1 MEAQASTSDGVD
13 CMIINNEPYREIDKR
28 FAAKEKKVEPL
39 KRHDI
44 FLIVILCLF
53 QFLTSMAYAILT
65 VFYPQAA
72 ENKGVSSSEVGYVF
86 SAFYLGTL
94 LFSPVIGFLITKV
107 GTKSVMT
114 VSLFVSSLVLILFAF
129 TDRFDSTSY
138 FLGSCLILR
147 VLQGLGMVGVQ
158 TSTFTIV
165 AHQFEGRVGTLTGLL
180 EMCVGIGYSL
190 SSMIGGVLYEWG
202 GYSVPFYFLFSF
214 AVLATFLCWKFI
226 PDSDAHRGKYL
237 RFESFNERVT
247 TTVEIS
253 INLFLRDSS
262 DHHFSTVVVH
272 THICVTI
279 YVHNLPHFRIKYWVV
294 DKCQLCLLHH
304 THTTNR
310 HDLGQNESFRAIR
323 AEGLQS
329 NILLGRLEGKR
340 SRGRPRKKWLDVV
353 KKWGRFTKVSSLVTT
368 AKDGVKWKSV
378 VVLSLGIVAQVM
390 VGLGMVPAY
399 IPMYKYI
406 QSHARECG
414 FENSFH
420 TSAMIA
426 TLLTATQAFG
436 SIAGPIIG
444 GQIIQ
449 NAGYNWAFNIF
460 GLLVYIGALIVLID
474 GIREHLKSR
483 KSNTNID
490 TETAPLVTNA

>member
-1 MEAQASTSDGVD
+1 MLVVYSRTL
-13 CMIINNEPYREIDKR
+13 CIFIDKNISEIGT
-28 FAAKEKKVEPL
+28 A
-39 KRHDI
+39 DI
-44 FLIVILCLF
+44 FDRFCGFNFLF
-53 QFLTSMAYAILT
+53 VKLHLVFPRHGRLDQGLTMAMYLFDV
-65 VFYPQAA
+65 VF
-72 ENKGVSSSEVGYVF
+72 VF
-86 SAFYLGTL
+86 SFFCFLGNETG
-94 LFSPVIGFLITKV
+94 SC
-107 GTKSVMT
+107 
-114 VSLFVSSLVLILFAF
+114 F